1 MTDRQTALIRG
12 TFDEWPDVLRAW
24 FDGTHLHDKASFAA
38 SLIAVDPL
46 RWPCTSL
53 LSVGEIV
60 VPDPHG
66 VRFALWPQSRT
77 ARALAA
83 GGNALLEFVFE
94 HAWYQVRLGVSTP
107 RRQDATTLTVFDA
120 VLEAAQ
126 WQRVDYAQLVA
137 GVTFELL
144 EPASAAVLA
153 RWDAQIRA
161 LLAHD

>member
-1 MTDRQTALIRG
+1 MTDRRTALIRG
-12 TFDEWPDVLRAW
+12 AFNEWPDGLRAW
-24 FDGTHLHDKASFAA
+24 FNGTHLHDKASFVA

-46 RWPCTSL
+46 GWPCTSL

-60 VPDPHG
+60 VLDAHG
-66 VRFALWPQSRT
+66 ARFALWPHSRT
-77 ARALAA
+77 ARALAV

-94 HAWYQVRLGVSTP
+94 HAWYQVRLDVSAP
-107 RRQDATTLTVFDA
+107 RRRGATTLTVFDA
-120 VLEAAQ
+120 VLKAAQ

-144 EPASAAVLA
+144 EPARAAVLA

-161 LLAHD
+161 MLAHD

>member
-12 TFDEWPDVLRAW
+12 TFDKWPDGLRAW

-46 RWPCTSL
+46 GWPCTSL

-60 VPDPHG
+60 VPDSHG
-66 VRFALWPQSRT
+66 ARFALWPHSR
-77 ARALAA
+77 AAQALAA

-94 HAWYQVRLGVSTP
+94 HAWYQVRLGVSAP
-107 RRQDATTLTVFDA
+107 RRRDTMTLTVFDA
-120 VLEAAQ
+120 VLEAGQ

-144 EPASAAVLA
+144 EPARAAVLA

-161 LLAHD
+161 MFAHN